1 MLNVFR
7 LLHVDFCDLSFSQ
20 LIIPD
25 NSSQISHRLGPIRGW
40 RSKRL
45 RIAIALR
52 KQGWTYKAIGEH
64 LYISPKSIMRDIKCN
79 TIKSREK
86 KMLQEVNG
94 LLDQLA
100 L

>member
-1 MLNVFR
+1 
-7 LLHVDFCDLSFSQ
+7 

-25 NSSQISHRLGPIRGW
+25 NSSQISRRLGPIRGW

-45 RIAIALR
+45 RIAVALR

-64 LYISPKSIMRDIKCN
+64 LYISPKSIMRDIKCY

-86 KMLQEVNG
+86 KLLQKANG
-94 LLDQLA
+94 
-100 L
+100 